1 MGSCRGERLRWL
13 SYILQGTILLR
24 VGAPQALCSPEPTCW
39 TLEGSGFAAFQMKG
53 WPLSPE
59 RDPSAL
65 DLQTWKA
72 LAGQAQIRQ
81 TGIYFGNTV
90 SWKSILGPYRW
101 LQEASSPAEE
111 GGLPRE
117 GAQEGQAMQ

>member
-1 MGSCRGERLRWL
+1 MALCSSGDHPLKGGA
-13 SYILQGTILLR
+13 LQ
-24 VGAPQALCSPEPTCW
+24 AAASLCSPEPPCW
-39 TLEGSGFAAFQMKG
+39 TPEGSGFAAVQMKG

-72 LAGQAQIRQ
+72 LAGQAQISQ

-101 LQEASSPAEE
+101 LQGASSLVGG

-117 GAQEGQAMQ
+117 GAQEGQVMQ